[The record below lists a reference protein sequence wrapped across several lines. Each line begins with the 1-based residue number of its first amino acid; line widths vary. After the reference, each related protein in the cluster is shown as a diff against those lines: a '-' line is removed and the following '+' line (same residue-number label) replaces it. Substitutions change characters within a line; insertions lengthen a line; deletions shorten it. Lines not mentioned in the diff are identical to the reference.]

1 MTAAR
6 RRIFI
11 AVPLD
16 PALHEAVLRLQRL
29 LEEDGIRLRWV
40 APPNLHIT
48 LRFLGQ
54 ITERELERAREAARR
69 ACREVPAFRITLA
82 GVGAFPDLRRPQVVW
97 VGVTDGAGTMAE
109 LARRLDDALA
119 RERFAPDPR
128 GFAPHMTL
136 ARVRDPALQ
145 ARLSRSLPG
154 LREERVGEQGVTAVV
169 VMESLLGP
177 QGAVYTP
184 VEEVRLFGHEK

>member
-1 MTAAR
+1 MTDDR

-16 PALHEAVLRLQRL
+16 PALHEAVRRLQRL
-29 LEEDGIRLRWV
+29 LEQDGIRLRWV
-40 APPNLHIT
+40 APANLHLT

-54 ITERELERAREAARR
+54 ISARELERVREATRR

-82 GVGAFPDLRRPQVVW
+82 GVGAFPDLWRPQVVW
-97 VGVTDGAGTMAE
+97 VGVTDGVGTLAD
-109 LARRLDDALA
+109 LARRLEDALL

-128 GFAPHMTL
+128 GFSPHLTL
-136 ARVRDPALQ
+136 ARVRDPGLQ
-145 ARLSRSLPG
+145 ARLGRLLPG

-177 QGAVYTP
+177 EGAIYTP
-184 VEEVRLFGHEK
+184 VEEVRLSGHEK